1 MTVFRELSQ
10 HILDIVEN
18 CVKAGATLVRIEI
31 EEDLTEDRL
40 VLAVEDDGSGMD
52 ETFVRHI
59 SDPWV
64 TTRTTRK
71 VGLGIPFFK
80 QMAEM
85 CNGSFEIRSKKQQGT
100 TVEAIFQHS
109 HIDRPPLGDLIGTL
123 MCIIVGYPQANL
135 LYYHRVDGR
144 EFVLDTREVRE
155 MLGDEVALSDPEV
168 LAFLRGHLKEGLADL
183 GGEVQP
189 ARAGGSHGH

>member
-18 CVKAGATLVRIEI
+18 CVKAGASLVRIEI

-40 VLAVEDDGSGMD
+40 VIAVEDNGGGMD
-52 ETFVRHI
+52 EAFVRHI
-59 SDPWV
+59 FDPWV

-80 QMAEM
+80 QTAEM
-85 CNGSFEIRSKKQQGT
+85 CNGHFEIHSKKQQGT
-100 TVEAIFQHS
+100 AVKAAFQHS
-109 HIDRPPLGDLIGTL
+109 HIDRPPLGDLVGTL
-123 MCIIVGYPQANL
+123 MCIIVGYPQTDL
-135 LYYHRVDGR
+135 LYHHRVDER
-144 EFVLDTREVRE
+144 EFTLDTREVRE
-155 MLGDEVALSDPEV
+155 MLGDEVDLSDPEV

-183 GGEVQP
+183 EGEV
-189 ARAGGSHGH
+189 

>member
-18 CVKAGATLVRIEI
+18 CVKAGASLVRIEI
-31 EEDLTEDRL
+31 EEDMTEDRL
-40 VLAVEDDGSGMD
+40 VITVKDNGGGMD
-52 ETFVRHI
+52 EAFVRHI
-59 SDPWV
+59 FDPWV

-80 QMAEM
+80 QTAEM
-85 CNGSFEIRSKKQQGT
+85 CNGHFEIHSKRQQGT
-100 TVEAIFQHS
+100 TVTAVFQHS
-109 HIDRPPLGDLIGTL
+109 HIDRPPLGDLVGTL
-123 MCIIVGYPQANL
+123 MCIIVGYPQADL
-135 LYYHRVDGR
+135 LYHHRVDER
-144 EFVLDTREVRE
+144 EFTLDTREVRE

-168 LAFLRGHLKEGLADL
+168 MAFLRGHLKEGLADL

-189 ARAGGSHGH
+189 AESI